1 MKARAPN
8 LERLV
13 SSFSSEETRLTH
25 AKKKKNEIRPLTY
38 TTHKNYS
45 KMEQWFKY
53 KTKNHNTPKRNSF
66 FFFLDM
72 TSKSQ
77 QKKKKS
83 TKWY

>member
-25 AKKKKNEIRPLTY
+25 AKKKKKMNEIRPLTY

-66 FFFLDM
+66 FFFFGYDIKI
-72 TSKSQ
+72 T
-77 QKKKKS
+77 
-83 TKWY
+83 TKEKEVN